1 MISANRTNSGTS
13 SRRVQVF
20 NFDGHRLS
28 ELDPYSNFLQQN
40 RGAAIS
46 ATAFPPHK
54 PILACSAR
62 GDFHVSLFT
71 CEKTDPVLSLH
82 R

>member
-1 MISANRTNSGTS
+1 MAWLTILYRGTS

-28 ELDPYSNFLQQN
+28 ELEPYSSFLQQS

-46 ATAFPPHK
+46 ATAFHPHK
-54 PILACSAR
+54 PILACSVR
-62 GDFHVSLFT
+62 GDFHVNLFT
-71 CEKTDPVLSLH
+71 CESSGPAPSLH
-82 R
+82 H